1 MFRALLLAA
10 CAAPVFVNS
19 AAKAEHQG
27 YGSFHAISGLELG
40 TRLSTKTDS
49 KIPPGNQAKSS
60 PAETSEAAGTE
71 PPSGHRHGRYA
82 SCTQRRSLPIEPG
95 C

>member
-71 PPSGHRHGRYA
+71 PP
-82 SCTQRRSLPIEPG
+82 QRPPARKVRIVYPAPFTTN
-95 C
+95 